1 MFCMVPSKGKEG
13 ERCGAVPLDLMMPHL
28 AGLCLPECAREQTG
42 PVRLTNGPP
51 FVIRQWPGIVKGPAA
66 DFVIMT
72 RRILRDDDGLT
83 AWQFANIAPGNFAGN
98 VKQTIGKGFR
108 VFHKDYAMVQG
119 V

>member
-1 MFCMVPSKGKEG
+1 
-13 ERCGAVPLDLMMPHL
+13 MPYL
-28 AGLCLPECAREQTG
+28 TGLGLPECAREQTG

-51 FVIRQWPGIVKGPAA
+51 FVIRQWPSIVKGAA
-66 DFVIMT
+66 AYLLIGHWGIT
-72 RRILRDDDGLT
+72 ANNHGLA
-83 AWQFANIAPGNFAGN
+83 AWQFANVTSGNFAGN